1 MANLRFLRGYNDA
14 VVLGLARRGEP
25 LTRVELAE
33 MSGLTPQAV
42 SKIVS
47 RLIADG
53 LLIDSGRRNVG
64 VGKPRTLVR
73 LVSSSRL
80 ALGAAVERDE
90 LRVVLADLSGA
101 VVDRTVTALP
111 RDFGPAVFVDELANL
126 VDVLRSRNEVSDERL
141 LGVGIGFVGP
151 LDHRDGVVHDATGLV
166 GWHDVPLRDLAA
178 DRLGLPVV
186 VDKDTNTAMIAEAWR
201 RGDELRHAA
210 LVIVGTGVGVG
221 LLLDGQVYR
230 GARTNAG
237 EYGHTTIQLGG
248 PRCACG
254 RSGCVEIVHNLAVA
268 AGDLKGAVT
277 VLGMAVAGL
286 VQLLDLDHVVLGG
299 RVVQG
304 APDFYADAIRD
315 VVREQVPRSDWL
327 EVEISVSPLGDDLVA
342 AGAAMLV
349 LSEFYSQR
357 GP

>member
-1 MANLRFLRGYNDA
+1 
-14 VVLGLARRGEP
+14 
-25 LTRVELAE
+25 
-33 MSGLTPQAV
+33 
-42 SKIVS
+42 
-47 RLIADG
+47 
-53 LLIDSGRRNVG
+53 
-64 VGKPRTLVR
+64 
-73 LVSSSRL
+73 
-80 ALGAAVERDE
+80 
-90 LRVVLADLSGA
+90 
-101 VVDRTVTALP
+101 
-111 RDFGPAVFVDELANL
+111 
-126 VDVLRSRNEVSDERL
+126 
-141 LGVGIGFVGP
+141 
-151 LDHRDGVVHDATGLV
+151 VH
-166 GWHDVPLRDLAA
+166 
-178 DRLGLPVV
+178 
-186 VDKDTNTAMIAEAWR
+186 
-201 RGDELRHAA
+201 
-210 LVIVGTGVGVG
+210 
-221 LLLDGQVYR
+221 R

-277 VLGMAVAGL
+277 VLGIAVAGL

-304 APDFYADAIRD
+304 APDFYADAIRE

-327 EVEISVSPLGDDLVA
+327 EVDISVSPLGDDLVA